1 MNVRLIFIVC
11 LLGVAF
17 SGCWIDEVQ
26 PSQKKSLCIVADHLS
41 KEDSLVIN
49 QFGYNYKVS
58 IRKEVLKPEVI
69 LQRVRSEK
77 YNAEIDILI
86 IESAEL
92 RKELSNLNAFKN
104 IRSTELFGQLERQF
118 NNTHHKWIPVCHDPL
133 IVCKPKDSLQNC
145 GPLDLKKSTLFPKLI
160 LRTKHTEYHDLLS
173 GTKFNWLNAE
183 TGANTQFGKE
193 RIYALSDFVNRTFY
207 ADDSTAGIIPNECR
221 YYLIDKKRNVSRMC
235 TLSMYRYG
243 RNSAVAENFL
253 SFYMA
258 NSYSIANG
266 RNQLPVKKHVTPNW
280 YIRSLS
286 IQ

>member
-1 MNVRLIFIVC
+1 MNLRLIFIVC
-11 LLGVAF
+11 LLGTAF

-26 PSQKKSLCIVADHLS
+26 PTKKKSLCIVADHLS

-49 QFGYNYKVS
+49 QFGHNYKVS
-58 IRKEVLKPEVI
+58 IKKEVLKPEAI
-69 LQRVRSEK
+69 LQRIRSEK

-86 IESAEL
+86 IENAAL
-92 RKELSNLNAFKN
+92 RKELSNLNALKS
-104 IRSTELFGQLERQF
+104 IQSPELFSRLERQF
-118 NNTHHKWIPVCHDPL
+118 NNTHHRWIPVCHDPL

-145 GPLDLKKSTLFPKLI
+145 GPLNLKKTALHPKLI
-160 LRTKHTEYHDLLS
+160 LREKHEEYRDLLA
-173 GTKFNWLNAE
+173 GTNYNWLNAE
-183 TGANTQFGKE
+183 TGPATQYGNE
-193 RIYALSDFVNRTFY
+193 RLFALSDFVDRIFF

-221 YYLIDKKRNVSRMC
+221 YYLIDKKRTISRTC
-235 TLSMYRYG
+235 TLSLYRYG
-243 RNSAVAENFL
+243 RNGAVAANFL

-258 NSYSIANG
+258 NSYSVANG

>member
-1 MNVRLIFIVC
+1 MNLRLIFIVC
-11 LLGVAF
+11 VLGIAF
-17 SGCWIDEVQ
+17 TGCWIEEVQ
-26 PSQKKSLCIVADHLS
+26 PVQKKSLCIVADHLS

-49 QFGYNYKVS
+49 QFGYNYKVT
-58 IRKEVLKPEVI
+58 IKKEVLKPEAI

-86 IESAEL
+86 IESADL
-92 RKELSNLNAFKN
+92 RKELNHLNAYKS

-118 NNTHHKWIPVCHDPL
+118 NNTHHKWIPVSHDPL

-145 GPLDLKKSTLFPKLI
+145 GPLNLKKTALRPKLV
-160 LRTKHTEYHDLLS
+160 LRPKHQEYTDLLS

-183 TGANTQFGKE
+183 TGPATQFGSE
-193 RIYALSDFVNRTFY
+193 RIFALSDFVDRTFF
-207 ADDSTAGIIPNECR
+207 ADDSTAGIIPDECR
-221 YYLIDKKRNVSRMC
+221 YYLIDKKRTVSRLC
-235 TLSMYRYG
+235 TVSLYRYG
-243 RNSAVAENFL
+243 RNNAVAGSFL

-266 RNQLPVKKHVTPNW
+266 RNQLPVKKQVTPNW

>member
-1 MNVRLIFIVC
+1 MNLRLIFIVC

-17 SGCWIDEVQ
+17 TGCWIDEVQ

-41 KEDSLVIN
+41 KEDSLIIN

-58 IRKEVLKPEVI
+58 IRKEVLKPEAI

-92 RKELSNLNAFKN
+92 RKELSNLSAFKS
-104 IRSTELFGQLERQF
+104 IRSSEIFGQLERQF
-118 NNTHHKWIPVCHDPL
+118 NNTHHQWIPVCHDPL
-133 IVCKPKDSLQNC
+133 IVCKSKDSLQNC
-145 GPLDLKKSTLFPKLI
+145 GPLNLQKTDLLPKLI
-160 LRTKHTEYHDLLS
+160 IRSKHEEYRDLLS
-173 GTKFNWLNAE
+173 GTKFNWLNA
-183 TGANTQFGKE
+183 TPGATQQFGKE
-193 RIYALSDFVNRTFY
+193 RIYALSDFVDRTFY
-207 ADDSTAGIIPNECR
+207 ANDSTAGIIPNECR
-221 YYLIDKKRNVSRMC
+221 YYLIDKKRTVSRMC
-235 TLSMYRYG
+235 TLSLYRYG
-243 RNSAVAENFL
+243 RNSAVASNFL

-258 NSYSIANG
+258 NSYSVANG

>member
-1 MNVRLIFIVC
+1 MNPRLIFIVC
-11 LLGVAF
+11 LLGVIF
-17 SGCWIDEVQ
+17 SGCWIDEV
-26 PSQKKSLCIVADHLS
+26 PAPKKKSLCIVADHLS

-58 IRKEVLKPEVI
+58 IRKEVLKPEAI
-69 LQRVRSEK
+69 LQRVRSQK

-86 IESAEL
+86 IENSAL
-92 RKELSNLNAFKN
+92 RKELSNLNAFKT

-118 NNTHHKWIPVCHDPL
+118 NNTHHRWIPICHDPL

-145 GPLDLKKSTLFPKLI
+145 GPLDLKKTTLLPKLV
-160 LRTKHTEYHDLLS
+160 LRPKHEEYHDVLS
-173 GTKFNWLNAE
+173 GTKFNWLNNP
-183 TGANTQFGKE
+183 TGFNPQFGNE
-193 RIYALSDFVNRTFY
+193 RIYALSDFVERTFY
-207 ADDSTAGIIPNECR
+207 ANDSTSGVIPDECR
-221 YYLIDKKRNVSRMC
+221 YYLIDKKRTVSRIC

-243 RNSAVAENFL
+243 RNSAVAESFI

-266 RNQLPVKKHVTPNW
+266 RNQLPVKKHVTANW